1 MITSLRITLPGEP
14 HAQGR
19 PRAFKT
25 PGGFIRLYD
34 PASSRNW
41 KATAQE
47 HFITAMRE
55 AGEAG
60 PLLGPV
66 EVTIRAVFTCP
77 KTDYRKNNPRGQRP
91 HAKRPDAE
99 NVAKAVLDAG
109 TGVLYAD
116 DAQVCELKIEKV
128 IGAQGEAP
136 RVEVTV
142 WSLEPEPHPAAKTIQ
157 PAPLLPDLGVGA

>member
-1 MITSLRITLPGEP
+1 MIRIILPGEP

-19 PRAFKT
+19 PRFRNMGKFVAT
-25 PGGFIRLYD
+25 YD
-34 PASSRNW
+34 PPESRNW
-41 KATAQE
+41 KATAQQ
-47 HFITAMRE
+47 HFVTAMRE
-55 AGEAG
+55 AAEAG

-116 DAQVCELKIEKV
+116 DSQVSSLRIEKV

-142 WSLEPEPHPAAKTIQ
+142 RELQEQQARGIDALIPGLGLEARA
-157 PAPLLPDLGVGA
+157 